1 LILYAESLKTLKKML
16 KRQLINKL
24 GALHPVSK
32 GYQQFIET
40 DNPFIYRTVKKGAL
54 ILLPGKDAH
63 DLHFIGRGLF
73 KLYRYDA
80 RAEQLVTGF
89 FCEDSFMMLPNDFYD
104 GSKNET
110 NYLCALEDSE
120 LLTICRRD
128 MEPIYSRFPESRIHN
143 DRIRSQIS
151 QGMVEHVIL
160 LLAPKDDRYGLY
172 ADLHPNIVF
181 RLAGHLLSN
190 HLGICSKTLN
200 RGKRLFLLGNKS
212 RKENFVR

>member
-1 LILYAESLKTLKKML
+1 VILYAESLKTLKKML

-54 ILLPGKDAH
+54 ILLPGKNAH

-104 GSKNET
+104 GFKNET

-120 LLTICRRD
+120 LLTICRKD

-160 LLAPKDDRYGLY
+160 VW
-172 ADLHPNIVF
+172 IV
-181 RLAGHLLSN
+181 
-190 HLGICSKTLN
+190 C
-200 RGKRLFLLGNKS
+200 
-212 RKENFVR
+212 